1 VITWRLYIDESG
13 HHSYKKVDDLD
24 KRYLGI
30 TGVLIKKDEY
40 KAKAKPNLEQLKESI
55 FRYDPDDPPILV
67 RSLIRGRKQWFYV
80 LQDQSLNTKW
90 EHGLLSYL
98 RSLESYT
105 HIYTVVIDKQR
116 HLAKYPLQTFNAYTY
131 SLSVLLNRVR
141 GLLQQI
147 RGGEQADVLAESRGA
162 TEDEQI
168 QLAYRTLLMQGPNNP
183 QFGTAAE
190 YRAVFPHLS
199 ACGLPELMIRKKYQ
213 NIAGLQIAD
222 IVANEQ
228 KLLTIKEDG
237 RPLPRPISSFGQQIN
252 TAITRMVIPRY
263 GRYMLE

>member
-1 VITWRLYIDESG
+1 MCYNGFVITWRLYIDESG
-13 HHSYKKVDDLD
+13 HHSYKEVADLD

-30 TGVLIKKDEY
+30 TGVLMMKDKYRAE
-40 KAKAKPNLEQLKESI
+40 AKPNLEQLKDSI

-67 RSLIRGRKQWFYV
+67 RSLIRGRKKWFYV
-80 LQDQSLNTKW
+80 LQDQLLNTKW

-98 RSLESYT
+98 SSLKGYT
-105 HIYTVVIDKQR
+105 YFYTVVIDKQK
-116 HLAKYPLQTFNAYTY
+116 HVAEYPFQTFDAYVY

-162 TEDEQI
+162 TEDSQI
-168 QLAYRTLLMQGPNNP
+168 QLAYATLLTKGPNKS
-183 QFGTAAE
+183 QFGTAVE
-190 YRAVFPHLS
+190 YRAAFPN
-199 ACGLPELMIRKKYQ
+199 PELMIRKKYQ

-222 IVANEQ
+222 ILANEQ

-237 RPLPRPISSFGQQIN
+237 KPLPRPISSFGQQIN
-252 TAITRMVIPRY
+252 KAIARMVILPY

>member
-13 HHSYKKVDDLD
+13 HHSYNKVDDLD

-30 TGVLIKKDEY
+30 TGVLIKRDKYDAE
-40 KAKAKPNLEQLKESI
+40 AKPNLEQLKRSI

-67 RSLIRGRKQWFYV
+67 RSLIRGRKSWFYV
-80 LQDQSLNTKW
+80 LQDQSLNAKW

-98 RSLESYT
+98 GSLKDYT
-105 HIYTVVIDKQR
+105 YIYTVVMDKQK
-116 HLAKYPLQTFNAYTY
+116 HKAEYPFQTYDSYVY

-141 GLLQQI
+141 GLFQQI
-147 RGGEQADVLAESRGA
+147 LKGGQHVDVLAESRGRR
-162 TEDEQI
+162 EDEQI
-168 QLAYRTLLMQGPNNP
+168 QLAYETLLTKGPNRP
-183 QFGTAAE
+183 QFGTAEE
-190 YRAVFPHLS
+190 YRAVFPHPKLLI
-199 ACGLPELMIRKKYQ
+199 GKKYQ

-222 IVANEQ
+222 VVANEQ

-237 RPLPRPISSFGQQIN
+237 KTLPSPIKPFGQQIN
-252 TAITRMVIPRY
+252 KAIAPMVIPRY

>member
-67 RSLIRGRKQWFYV
+67 RSLIRGRKSWFYV
-80 LQDQSLNTKW
+80 LQDQILNTKW
-90 EHGLLSYL
+90 EQGLLSYL
-98 RSLESYT
+98 RSLRDYT
-105 HIYTVVIDKQR
+105 YFYTVVIDKQV
-116 HLAKYPLQTFNAYTY
+116 HLAKYPLQTFDAYVY

-141 GLLQQI
+141 GLLY
-147 RGGEQADVLAESRGA
+147 RRGEQADVLAESRGA
-162 TEDEQI
+162 KEDTQI
-168 QLAYRTLLMQGPNNP
+168 QLAYTTLLTTGPNNP
-183 QFGTAAE
+183 QFGTAVE
-190 YRAVFPHLS
+190 YQAAFPH
-199 ACGLPELMIRKKYQ
+199 PELIIGKKYQ

-228 KLLTIKEDG
+228 KLLTIEEDKK
-237 RPLPRPISSFGQQIN
+237 PLPRPISSFGQQIN
-252 TAITRMVIPRY
+252 KAITRMVILPY
-263 GRYMLE
+263 GRYMLK